1 MELAYIKQTLSSE
14 EKILGR
20 FELTVWQYFW
30 PIITTTIGIGFLW
43 IPWTMLKRRTTE
55 LAYTD
60 KRIITKFGIIARN
73 TDEIKIGAI
82 ESIDIRQGILG
93 RLFNFGSLIISG
105 TGGKLV
111 IVPDVKDVVSFRKA
125 LVDLQ

>member
-1 MELAYIKQTLSSE
+1 MELAYIKQTLSPE

-30 PIITTTIGIGFLW
+30 PVLTIIIGIGFLW
-43 IPWTMLKRRTTE
+43 IPWTMLKRKTTE

-60 KRIITKFGIIARN
+60 KRVITKFGIIARN
-73 TDEIKIGAI
+73 TDEIKINAI
-82 ESIDIRQGILG
+82 ESIDIRQGVLG

-111 IVPDVKDVVSFRKA
+111 IIPDIKDVVSFRKA

>member
-30 PIITTTIGIGFLW
+30 PIITITIGIGVLW

-111 IVPDVKDVVSFRKA
+111 IVPDVKDLFHEPNPVPFI
-125 LVDLQ
+125 

>member
-1 MELAYIKQTLSSE
+1 MELAYIKQTLSAE

-30 PIITTTIGIGFLW
+30 PVLTMFIGIGFLW
-43 IPWTMLKRRTTE
+43 IPWTMLKRKTTE

-73 TDEIKIGAI
+73 TDEIKINAI
-82 ESIDIRQGILG
+82 ESIDIRQGVLG
-93 RLFNFGSLIISG
+93 RLFNFGNLIISG

>member
-1 MELAYIKQTLSSE
+1 MELAYIKQTLSPE

-30 PIITTTIGIGFLW
+30 PVLTIIIGIGFLW
-43 IPWTMLKRRTTE
+43 IPWTMLKRKTTE
-55 LAYTD
+55 LAYTN
-60 KRIITKFGIIARN
+60 KRVITKFGIIARN
-73 TDEIKIGAI
+73 TDEIKINAI
-82 ESIDIRQGILG
+82 ESIDIRQGVLG

-111 IVPDVKDVVSFRKA
+111 IIPDIKDVVSFRKA

>member
-1 MELAYIKQTLSSE
+1 MELAYIKQTLSAE

-30 PIITTTIGIGFLW
+30 PILTIIIGIGFLW
-43 IPWTMLKRRTTE
+43 IPWTMLKRKTTE

-73 TDEIKIGAI
+73 TDEIKINAI
-82 ESIDIRQGILG
+82 ESIDIRQGVLG
-93 RLFNFGSLIISG
+93 RLFNFGNLIISG